1 MKMNCIAVD
10 DELLALKKIQRF
22 AEKIDYLNL
31 LGTFDN
37 ALATFSFLRENKVDL
52 IFLDIQMDEFTG
64 IQLLET
70 LKDPPYVI
78 LTTAYDEYALKAYEL
93 DVVDYLLK
101 PIPFERFVKA
111 VEKVYVRFLKDQ
123 NQQQQHQQ
131 QHQISTGNTSD
142 QQNDHAEFTF
152 IKSGNKTVKVYFN
165 KILYIEGQRDYLQIH
180 TEDSKIMT
188 LLNFKKMQELLD
200 PQRFV
205 RVHKSYLI
213 SIDKIDYIENN
224 AIRIKDKLIPVSTT
238 YKVAFFNLLNNKNF
252 I

>member
-37 ALATFSFLRENKVDL
+37 ALSTFTFLRENKVDL

-93 DVVDYLLK
+93 DVIDYLLK

-111 VEKVYVRFLKDQ
+111 VEKVYARFLKDQ
-123 NQQQQHQQ
+123 NHQLQ
-131 QHQISTGNTSD
+131 PLASNNQET
-142 QQNDHAEFTF
+142 QNDQAEFTF

-188 LLNFKKMQELLD
+188 LLNFKKIQELLD
-200 PQRFV
+200 PQHFI
-205 RVHKSYLI
+205 RVHKSYVI

-224 AIRIKDKLIPVSTT
+224 AIRIKDKLIPVSNT
-238 YKVAFFNLLNNKNF
+238 YKVAFFSLLNKKNF

>member
-37 ALATFSFLRENKVDL
+37 ALSTFTFLRENKVDL

-93 DVVDYLLK
+93 DVIDYLLK

-111 VEKVYVRFLKDQ
+111 VEKVYARFLKDQ
-123 NQQQQHQQ
+123 NHQPQ
-131 QHQISTGNTSD
+131 PLASNNPEA
-142 QQNDHAEFTF
+142 QNDQAEFTF

-188 LLNFKKMQELLD
+188 LLNFKKIQELLD
-200 PQRFV
+200 PQRFI
-205 RVHKSYLI
+205 RVHKSYVI

-224 AIRIKDKLIPVSTT
+224 AIRIKNKLIPVSNT
-238 YKVAFFNLLNNKNF
+238 YKVAFFSLLNKKNF

>member
-31 LGTFDN
+31 MGTFDN
-37 ALATFSFLRENKVDL
+37 ALSTFSFLRENKVDL

-78 LTTAYDEYALKAYEL
+78 LTTAFDEYALKAYEL

-101 PIPFERFVKA
+101 PIPFERFIKA
-111 VEKVYVRFLKDQ
+111 VEKVYARFLKDQ
-123 NQQQQHQQ
+123 NQKSSVQKPVAAPSQTAQP
-131 QHQISTGNTSD
+131 D
-142 QQNDHAEFTF
+142 YMF

-180 TEDSKIMT
+180 TEDSRIMT
-188 LLNFKKMQELLD
+188 LLNFKKIQEMLD
-200 PQRFV
+200 PQKFI
-205 RVHKSYLI
+205 RVHKSYIIGL
-213 SIDKIDYIENN
+213 DKIDYIENN
-224 AIRIKDKLIPVSTT
+224 AIKIREKLIPVSNT
-238 YKVAFFNLLNNKNF
+238 YKIAFQNLLNQKNF
-252 I
+252 L

>member
-10 DELLALKKIQRF
+10 DELLALKKIERF

-37 ALATFSFLRENKVDL
+37 ALSTFSFLRENKVDL

-78 LTTAYDEYALKAYEL
+78 LTTAFDEYALKAYEL

-111 VEKVYVRFLKDQ
+111 TEKVYARFLKDQ
-123 NQQQQHQQ
+123 NNHTPTPAQQPAE
-131 QHQISTGNTSD
+131 N
-142 QQNDHAEFTF
+142 NDHPEYTF
-152 IKSGNKTVKVYFN
+152 IKSGNKTVKVYFD

-180 TEDSKIMT
+180 TEDSRIMT

-200 PQRFV
+200 EQKFI
-205 RVHKSYLI
+205 RVHKSYII

-224 AIRIKDKLIPVSTT
+224 TIKIKDKLIPVSST
-238 YKVAFFNLLNNKNF
+238 YKIAFQNLLQKKNF
-252 I
+252 L

>member
-10 DELLALKKIQRF
+10 DEVLALKKIQRF

-31 LGTFDN
+31 MGTFDN
-37 ALATFSFLRENKVDL
+37 ALSTFSSLRENKIDL

-70 LKDPPYVI
+70 IKDPPYVV
-78 LTTAYDEYALKAYEL
+78 LTTAYNEYALKAYEL

-111 VEKVYVRFLKDQ
+111 TEKVYARFLKDQ
-123 NQQQQHQQ
+123 NQKQIHQPPVAQQQQVHNEQP
-131 QHQISTGNTSD
+131 D
-142 QQNDHAEFTF
+142 YAFV
-152 IKSGNKTVKVYFN
+152 KSGNKTVKVYFN

-188 LLNFKKMQELLD
+188 LLNFSKMQELLD
-200 PQRFV
+200 PQKFV
-205 RVHKSYLI
+205 RVHKSYIVALG
-213 SIDKIDYIENN
+213 KIDYIENN
-224 AIRIKDKLIPVSTT
+224 AIKIRNKLIPVSST
-238 YKVAFFNLLNNKNF
+238 YKVAFFNLLNKNNF

>member
-10 DELLALKKIQRF
+10 DEVLALKKIQRF

-37 ALATFSFLRENKVDL
+37 ALSTFSFLREHKIDL

-70 LKDPPYVI
+70 IKDPPYVI
-78 LTTAYDEYALKAYEL
+78 LTTAYNEYALKAYEL

-101 PIPFERFVKA
+101 PIPFDRFVKA
-111 VEKVYVRFLKDQ
+111 VEKVYARFLKDQ
-123 NQQQQHQQ
+123 NHKKITPSVAT
-131 QHQISTGNTSD
+131 QIPVTEPHD
-142 QQNDHAEFTF
+142 FTF
-152 IKSGNKTVKVYFN
+152 IKSGNKTIKVYFN

-200 PQRFV
+200 PVKFV
-205 RVHKSYLI
+205 RVHKSYI
-213 SIDKIDYIENN
+213 IAIDKIDYIENN
-224 AIRIKDKLIPVSTT
+224 AIKIKDKLIPVSTT
-238 YKVAFFNLLNNKNF
+238 YKMAFYNILNQKNLL
-252 I
+252 